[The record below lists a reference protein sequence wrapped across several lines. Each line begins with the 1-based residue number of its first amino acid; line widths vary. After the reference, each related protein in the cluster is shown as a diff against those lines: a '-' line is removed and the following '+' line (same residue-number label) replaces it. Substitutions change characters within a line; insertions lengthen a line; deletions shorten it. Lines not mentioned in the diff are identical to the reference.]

1 MRKSFKVLIAVVLI
15 LATCC
20 VTAAAYTKNSKNV
33 TLSLYGDEE
42 MCSTYANTVSEFLEE
57 NKITLN
63 YGDIVS
69 PALDTAISK
78 ETKIDIQKGLP
89 VTVYIDQTP
98 VCTSTNAK
106 TVGEFIDELQA
117 SGSLTTKYLLQDV
130 SETDE
135 LTKDM
140 EIHISSMIENTY
152 YVTKEV
158 PFETV
163 TTFNNSLP
171 IEHEAVL
178 REGKVGYEEILI
190 KELIVGGELVSS
202 DLIESK
208 TVKDPVEQIIE
219 KGSKDAL
226 FINEE
231 LIPYSDVYTVTA
243 TGYSR
248 MQANLSDYTYTGVL
262 AEYGVIAVDPDFLPL
277 GTKVFVEGYGF
288 ASCEDTGGAIK
299 GTRVDLCFNSVD
311 ECFQWGVQ
319 DVKLYVLEQ

>member
-1 MRKSFKVLIAVVLI
+1 
-15 LATCC
+15 
-20 VTAAAYTKNSKNV
+20 
-33 TLSLYGDEE
+33 
-42 MCSTYANTVSEFLEE
+42 MCSTYANTVFEFLEE

-89 VTVYIDQTP
+89 VTAYIDQTP

-106 TVGEFIDELQA
+106 TVGEFIDELQE
-117 SGSLTTKYLLQDV
+117 SGNLTEMYLLQDLC
-130 SETDE
+130 ETDE
-135 LTKDM
+135 ITKGM

-171 IEHEAVL
+171 IDHEAVIQ
-178 REGKVGYEEILI
+178 EGKVGYDEILI
-190 KELIVGGELVSS
+190 KELIVGGEVISS
-202 DLIESK
+202 NLIESK
-208 TVKDPVEQIIE
+208 TVKSPVEHIIE
-219 KGSKDAL
+219 KGSANAL
-226 FINEE
+226 VINNE
-231 LIPYSDVYTVTA
+231 LIQYSDVYTVTA

-248 MQANLSDYTYTGVL
+248 MQANLSDYTYTGAF
-262 AEYGVIAVDPDFLPL
+262 AEHGVIAVDPNFIPL
-277 GTKVFVEGYGF
+277 GTKVYIEGYGF

-299 GTRVDLCFNSVD
+299 GSRVDLCFNSVE
-311 ECFQWGVQ
+311 ECFQWGVK
-319 DVKLYVLEQ
+319 DVKLYVLK

>member
-15 LATCC
+15 LTTCC

-33 TLSLYGDEE
+33 TLSLYGSEE
-42 MCSTYANTVSEFLEE
+42 MCSTYANTVFEFLEE

-89 VTVYIDQTP
+89 VIAYIDQTP

-106 TVGEFIDELQA
+106 TVGDFIDELQK
-117 SGSLTTKYLLQDV
+117 SGNLTERYLLHDL

-135 LTKDM
+135 ITNDM

-152 YVTKEV
+152 YVAKEV

-171 IEHEAVL
+171 IDHEVVIQ
-178 REGKVGYEEILI
+178 EGKVGYDEILI
-190 KELIVGGELVSS
+190 KELIVGGEVISS
-202 DLIESK
+202 NLIESK
-208 TVKDPVEQIIE
+208 TVKSPVERIIE
-219 KGSKDAL
+219 KGSANAL
-226 FINEE
+226 VINNE
-231 LIPYSDVYTVTA
+231 LVPYSDVYTVTA

-262 AEYGVIAVDPDFLPL
+262 AEHGVIAVDPSFIPL
-277 GTKVFVEGYGF
+277 GTKVYIEGYGF

-299 GTRVDLCFNSVD
+299 GSRVDLCFNSVD

-319 DVKLYVLEQ
+319 DVKLYVLK